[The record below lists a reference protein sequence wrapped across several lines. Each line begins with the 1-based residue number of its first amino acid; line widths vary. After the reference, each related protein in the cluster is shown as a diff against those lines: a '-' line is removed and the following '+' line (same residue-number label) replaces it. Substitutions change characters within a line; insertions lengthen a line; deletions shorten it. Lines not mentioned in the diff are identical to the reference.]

1 LAHFNFSWYILS
13 GFGIMYQDKSGN
25 PDAYVHVGR
34 KRIKIILIRVYTNNK
49 KNESGFFEKMDG
61 QFGMFLSFLTDGK
74 PVFAVRVNQAKMRID
89 FG

>member
-1 LAHFNFSWYILS
+1 
-13 GFGIMYQDKSGN
+13 
-25 PDAYVHVGR
+25 
-34 KRIKIILIRVYTNNK
+34 
-49 KNESGFFEKMDG
+49 MDG